1 LRTDAKVFLSIL
13 RKSNYKFDFIVNFKK
28 YWTSGRKTETC
39 WQGTCGATDMKS
51 RTKVVVIGGGIAGC
65 STLYHLT
72 QEGWSDV
79 VLVERNELTSGTT
92 WHSAAQVTNF
102 GMNQTMVG
110 LKTHSI
116 NLYKELAEDP
126 DYPINYHHAD
136 GGIRLANTEAQLQ
149 GYRHFASMARG
160 MDVHFEVIDAAECAR
175 RHPLISTDNL
185 LGGLWDPLDG
195 DIDPAQLCQALA
207 RRARKAG
214 AEVYRNTP
222 VIGLTQHK
230 DDTWTVQTPH
240 GDIDCDIVV
249 NAGGYRVNEVG
260 AMMGVH
266 HPVASMEHQYFLTED
281 IPAIKA
287 AGHRMPLLRC
297 PISDYYCRQE
307 KNGLLVGFY
316 EQNCKTWG
324 LDGIDPHFVNAL
336 CPDDLDRVTDV
347 LEGAFARMPALM
359 EVGIHTVVNGPI
371 TYTIDGAPLVGPIPG
386 KRNAFCIIGLRAGLG
401 EGGGHGWL
409 LAQQIVHGEACYD
422 TWVLDPRRFTG
433 HANVELTALK
443 AIEDYQNEFRFHFP
457 HEHRPAGRNAKITP
471 LTPVLAAEG
480 AAFTVVNGWERVDYI
495 KPTADFHPSLS
506 FDFDETFDVI
516 AGEVRNV
523 QENVGL
529 CEVTGF
535 NRIEIT
541 GTDRQTFLD
550 RLICGA
556 LPRREGRVGLAYLLN
571 AHGMIKCEATVANL
585 PESDRG
591 PARIWYGS
599 AAASEFHDM
608 DWLRAHLRPDENVQL
623 RSLTNDQTI
632 LVLAGPKARAVLQ
645 QVARGDWSAAAFPWL
660 SVRESFIGIAPAT
673 VMAVSFSGELAYE
686 IHVPNAALYA
696 AYLALCDAGSAHGLS
711 LFGARAVESMR
722 LEKGF
727 LHWKADLLTE
737 YDPFETGLDRFVRLN
752 KSTFVGQDALIK
764 RRAEG
769 PRKRLV
775 TLEVESTRAPAHGGA
790 SVLRDGAVI
799 GTVTSGDWGHRV
811 QKNLAYA
818 FIDPAFTEVGTGL
831 KVDICGTEIA
841 AQVIDPAL
849 YDPGFARVRA

>member
-1 LRTDAKVFLSIL
+1 
-13 RKSNYKFDFIVNFKK
+13 
-28 YWTSGRKTETC
+28 
-39 WQGTCGATDMKS
+39 MKS

-79 VLVERNELTSGTT
+79 VLVERDELTSGTT

-102 GMNQTMVG
+102 GMNQTMVA

-116 NLYKELAEDP
+116 NLYKELADDP

-136 GGIRLANTEAQLQ
+136 GGIRLANTEQQMQ

-160 MDVHFEVIDAAECAR
+160 MDVHFEVIDAEECAR

-185 LGGLWDPLDG
+185 VGGLWDPLDG

-207 RRARKAG
+207 RRARNAG
-214 AEVYRNTP
+214 AEVYRHTS
-222 VIGLTQHK
+222 VTGLTQK
-230 DDTWTVQTPH
+230 ADDTWTVHTTK

-249 NAGGYRVNEVG
+249 NACGYRVNEVG
-260 AMMGVH
+260 ALMGVH

-281 IPAIKA
+281 IPAIRD

-297 PISDYYCRQE
+297 PISDYYSRQE

-316 EQNCKTWG
+316 EQDCKTWG
-324 LDGIDPHFVNAL
+324 MDGIDPKFTNAL

-347 LEGAFARMPALM
+347 LEGAFARMPALT
-359 EVGIHTVVNGPI
+359 EAGIHTVVNGPI

-457 HEHRPAGRNAKITP
+457 HEHRPAGRPAKTTP
-471 LTPVLAAEG
+471 LTPVLAAEN
-480 AAFTVVNGWERVDYI
+480 AEFTVVNGWERVDYI
-495 KPTADFHPSLS
+495 KPHADFHPSLS
-506 FDFDETFDVI
+506 FQFDEAFDVI
-516 AGEVRNV
+516 AAEVNAV
-523 QENVGL
+523 ATSVGL
-529 CEVTGF
+529 CEVNGF

-541 GTDRQTFLD
+541 GADRHAFLD
-550 RLICGA
+550 RMVCGTV
-556 LPRREGRVGLAYLLN
+556 PKRDGRVGLAYLLN
-571 AHGMIKCEATVANL
+571 HHGMMKCEATLANL
-585 PESDRG
+585 PASDRG
-591 PARIWYGS
+591 PARVWYGS
-599 AAASEFHDM
+599 AAASEYHDM
-608 DWLRAHLRPDENVQL
+608 DWLTQHVRPGEDVQF

-632 LVLAGPKARAVLQ
+632 LVLAGPKSRAVLQ
-645 QVARGDWSAAAFPWL
+645 AVSRGDWSAAAFPWL
-660 SVRESFIGIAPAT
+660 SVRECFIGIAPAT

-686 IHVPNAALYA
+686 IHVPNAQLYA
-696 AYLALCDAGSAHGLS
+696 AYLALRAAGEDHGLR

-722 LEKGF
+722 MEKGF

-737 YDPFETGLDRFVRLN
+737 FDPFETALNRFVKLE
-752 KSTFVGQDALIK
+752 KADFVGKAALLRRQSQGPTKKLVCLQVDA
-764 RRAEG
+764 
-769 PRKRLV
+769 
-775 TLEVESTRAPAHGGA
+775 THAPAHPGSSLMEGGK
-790 SVLRDGAVI
+790 VV

-811 QKNLAYA
+811 GMNLAYG
-818 FIDPAFTEVGTGL
+818 FVDPDHAGEGQTLQLDLSGDMVKAT
-831 KVDICGTEIA
+831 VIA
-841 AQVIDPAL
+841 PSP
-849 YDPGFARVRA
+849 YDPTFSKLCPVSA